1 MKTIIEYLKSSPIFN
16 LSLTSKELFHS
27 NFIAWLA
34 REYPNIIGN
43 IFAKHIGLPETYTIK
58 PETIKREENH
68 IDLMFD
74 IIDVQDAEA
83 IYHIIIENKVKSLP
97 DINQLSEYSKKTKDK
112 ERTKFILLSLSTP
125 FHLLTN
131 ENDKIIDKNKT
142 EWHYISYDCLAN
154 DLESSK
160 SSFIYKSVDKVDS
173 GLDALYHKMIIAD
186 YLNFIKLLS
195 EINKKTKIEN
205 KNEIY
210 NWYNDEVFKALKN
223 PQIRM
228 SDFYIKKKCEYMI
241 NMIFEEVKKMN
252 IGNVD
257 SMSISSSIVHST
269 DGEFRFYYYF
279 NERTYVSIEISRM
292 YYRKLVYVSN
302 EKKEGKTV
310 HNYKTVFD
318 SGNDVV
324 QFFNELNWF
333 NFDKIPDSKK
343 DITYNKSKRYKKFNS
358 FGNAKYFQCRLNDNN
373 TVNEIINYF
382 KEDLAFIVSK
392 SDLINQKFTI

>member
-1 MKTIIEYLKSSPIFN
+1 MENLIYSLKSSPIFN

-34 REYPNIIGN
+34 REYPSIIGN
-43 IFAKHIGLPETYTIK
+43 IFAKHIGLSETYTIK

-97 DINQLSEYSKKTKDK
+97 YINQLSEYSKKTKDK
-112 ERTKFILLSLSTP
+112 EKTKFILLSLSIP

-131 ENDKIIDKNKT
+131 ENDKIIDENKT

-154 DLESSK
+154 DLESSE
-160 SSFIYKSVDKVDS
+160 SSFIYKLVDKVDS
-173 GLDALYHKMIIAD
+173 TLDALYHKMIIAD

-205 KNEIY
+205 KNEKY

-241 NMIFEEVKKMN
+241 NLIFEEVKKMN
-252 IGNVD
+252 IGNVG

-269 DGEFRFYYYF
+269 DGEFRFYYSF
-279 NERTYVSIEISRM
+279 NERTYVSVEISRM

-302 EKKEGKTV
+302 EKKEGKIV
-310 HNYKTVFD
+310 HKYKAVFEPEK
-318 SGNDVV
+318 DVV
-324 QFFNELNWF
+324 PFFNDLNWF
-333 NFDKIPDSKK
+333 NFDKIPESKK
-343 DITYNKSKRYKKFNS
+343 DTTYKSYKNFNS
-358 FGNAKYFQCRLNDNN
+358 FGNAKYCQCRLNENN
-373 TVNEIINYF
+373 NVNEIINYF
-382 KEDLAFIVSK
+382 KEDLTFIISK